1 MGTSFHKISL
11 FSSKPSLQI
20 QGRIHSIFCKLIL
33 ISLKLMTT
41 ESLGLNLGLIV
52 VRGQGQ
58 WFSLAQEKGPVGS
71 CELTNQVFNRPLNQ
85 VLNLR
90 NSDIFNGSSA
100 VKNMFSN
107 NKNTLEYRPEYNSDV
122 GGGQRVYSDSNHFLI
137 HFKNIYGGCI
147 ICQTVRQPWEI
158 EMNKA

>member
-20 QGRIHSIFCKLIL
+20 QGRIHSIFYKLIL

-122 GGGQRVYSDSNHFLI
+122 GGGKEFIQILI
-137 HFKNIYGGCI
+137 ISSFILKIFMEDVSY
-147 ICQTVRQPWEI
+147 VRQY
-158 EMNKA
+158 ASHGRQR